1 MLKLITL
8 MIAFCSVTISAQ
20 DTLIRFPKSD
30 TIYYRQLPNGL
41 KAEYRYTNKVMQS
54 KSFYFRQN
62 LLSAYRVEVKSGTE
76 ISITPWYFNDSI
88 FNLFKSYADTA
99 SKTSLKKYPES
110 EVAIFIGSEYGFQ
123 EFLEN
128 NLNYPDA
135 ARDKKKKGIAM
146 VEFAVSKEG
155 VIRFIE
161 CPSSIDP
168 LLVKEALRVINLSDG
183 YWVPKRLH
191 VRCRIPITFELD

>member
-1 MLKLITL
+1 
-8 MIAFCSVTISAQ
+8 MIAFCTVSLSAQ
-20 DTLIRFPKSD
+20 DTLISFPKSD
-30 TIYYRQLPNGL
+30 TIYYRHLPNGL

-54 KSFYFRQN
+54 KSFYFGQN

-76 ISITPWYFNDSI
+76 ISILPWYFNDSV

-110 EVAIFIGSEYGFQ
+110 EGTVLIGGQNYLT

-128 NLNYPDA
+128 NLKYPEGS
-135 ARDKKKKGIAM
+135 RSKMKQGIAM

-155 VIRFIE
+155 VVRMIE
-161 CPSSIDP
+161 CNSNIDP
-168 LLVKEALRVINLSDG
+168 LLIKEALRVVQLTDG
-183 YWVPKRLH
+183 YWVPRKLH
-191 VRCRIPITFELD
+191 TKCRVPITFELN